1 MLSHVASSTLTL
13 NDGLAVYAEGS
24 GQTVLLMPAPHAC
37 SLGPEIDKPLARLL
51 IGAGF
56 QVITFDPPGSF
67 RSSRRPTVSV
77 DEMVS
82 CAVEAVKVA
91 GAEPPLPAFGH
102 SMATVCA
109 IGLALEK
116 PSLVSALVLIGAT
129 TGPRAALRYGGMPFC
144 WPPWSAS
151 FWRFNVR
158 GLRLAMGIGN
168 LAIQKRLCEQ
178 TMRAS
183 FADRRLAPRL
193 EVTASDRKTPA
204 SPRAAWA
211 AKIRSIDFEPR
222 LHELRIPVLV
232 CAGRHDPQTTPLSNT
247 RVASAIPGA
256 RIAWF
261 EHSGHYPFA
270 EEPEKFESAIGEFS
284 GVASIL
290 RQSYAR

>member
-1 MLSHVASSTLTL
+1 V
-13 NDGLAVYAEGS
+13 NGGLAVYAEGS
-24 GQTVLLMPAPHAC
+24 GQTLLLMPTPHAC
-37 SLGPEIDKPLARLL
+37 SVGPEIDKPLARLL

-56 QVITFDPPGSF
+56 KVITFDPPGSF
-67 RSSRRPTVSV
+67 RSTRRPTVSV
-77 DEMVS
+77 DEMVACS
-82 CAVEAVKVA
+82 VEALKVA
-91 GAEPPLPAFGH
+91 RAEPPLPVFGH

-151 FWRFNVR
+151 FWTFNVR
-158 GLRLAMGIGN
+158 GFRLAMGIGN

-178 TMRAS
+178 TMKAS
-183 FADRRLAPRL
+183 YMDRRLAPRL
-193 EVTASDRKTPA
+193 EVSASDRETPA

-211 AKIRSIDFEPR
+211 TKIRSIDFEPR

-247 RVASAIPGA
+247 RVASAIPNA
-256 RIAWF
+256 SIAWF
-261 EHSGHYPFA
+261 EHSGHYPFV
-270 EEPEKFESAIGEFS
+270 EEPEKFKGAIGEFC
-284 GVASIL
+284 GVESLVQQRYGAHD
-290 RQSYAR
+290 RERPHRE